1 MDDMAPGRNPHHSGT
16 PATAPV
22 RRALTLAS
30 AVTAVGAAALLV
42 LGVDCA
48 IYLALAGEPPSLSA
62 VWQQASRWLCGLLHI
77 CSA

>member
-1 MDDMAPGRNPHHSGT
+1 MEDTAPGSNPRHSRT
-16 PATAPV
+16 RATAPV

-48 IYLALAGEPPSLSA
+48 IYLALSGEPPSLAA
-62 VWQQASRWLCGLLHI
+62 VLQQAPRWLCGLLRI